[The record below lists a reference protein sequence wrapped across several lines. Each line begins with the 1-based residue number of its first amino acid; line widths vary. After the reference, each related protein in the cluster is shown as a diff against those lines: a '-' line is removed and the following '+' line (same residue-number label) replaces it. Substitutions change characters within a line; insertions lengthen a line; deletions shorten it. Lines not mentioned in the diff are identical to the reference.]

1 MRVMREA
8 KVTPTLA
15 DRFEAVIG
23 TDRFAQFS
31 TLADLTRERF
41 LGRTIWNINSTET
54 GGGVAE
60 MLRGLVATA
69 MGLGVDC
76 RWLVIDGEP
85 DFFTIT
91 KRIHNCVHGSPGDGG
106 PLGDTERRQYEAV
119 VGVNREKLH
128 QLVRPGD
135 IVVLHDPQTAGMT
148 DMAKETG
155 AKVVWR
161 CHIGRDV
168 INEPA
173 QLAWDF
179 IAPYVAKAD
188 ALVFSRAEYIPPALA
203 DRKTVVLPPAIDPFA
218 VKNLKFDHPTVVSIL
233 GAAGVLTQLGD
244 PQAPATFPR
253 DGLPGTITRKAKIV
267 REGGPLDPATPL
279 VVQVSR
285 WDALKDMYGV
295 MTAFADSVATDPATG
310 EAHLA
315 LVGPSVERVSDDPE
329 GIAVLQQC
337 IEAWHKLPVE
347 KRKRISLITLPM
359 EDVDENA
366 AIVNAIQQHAS
377 IVTQKSLVE
386 GFGLTVSEAMWKSR
400 PVVAS
405 SVGGILDQIT
415 DGHEGVLVQPE
426 DLDAFA
432 AALRRLLTDAAE
444 SRRLGQAAHDRVLA
458 AYLPD
463 RQLTQWAQLFASL
476 AS

>member
-1 MRVMREA
+1 MREA
-8 KVTPTLA
+8 KVTPTPA

-23 TDRFAQFS
+23 SDRFAKF
-31 TLADLTRERF
+31 TVLADLTRERF

-69 MGLGVDC
+69 MGLGVDA
-76 RWLVIDGEP
+76 RWLVIDGETE
-85 DFFTIT
+85 FFAIT

-106 PLGDTERRQYEAV
+106 PLGDAERRQYEAV
-119 VGVNREKLH
+119 VGANREKLH
-128 QLVRPGD
+128 KLVRPGD

-148 DMAKETG
+148 EMAKETG
-155 AKVVWR
+155 AHVVWR
-161 CHIGRDV
+161 CHIGRDM
-168 INEPA
+168 INESA

-203 DRKTVVLPPAIDPFA
+203 SMKSLVLPPAIDPFA
-218 VKNLKFDHPTVVSIL
+218 VKNLKFDHATVVSVL
-233 GAAGVLTQLGD
+233 GAAGVLTPLTSG
-244 PQAPATFPR
+244 APATYPR
-253 DGLPGTITRKAKIV
+253 DGLPGTITRTATIV

-295 MTAFADSVATDPATG
+295 MKAFADSVATDPATG

-315 LVGPSVERVSDDPE
+315 LVGPSVEGVSDDPE
-329 GIAVLQQC
+329 GLAVLQQC
-337 IEAWHKLPVE
+337 VAAWHQLPVE
-347 KRKRISLITLPM
+347 KRRRISLISLPM
-359 EDVDENA
+359 DDVDENA

-415 DGHEGVLVQPE
+415 DGHEGVLVEPE
-426 DLDAFA
+426 NLDAFA

-444 SRRLGQAAHDRVLA
+444 SRRLGQAAHERVLTS
-458 AYLPD
+458 YLPD
-463 RQLTQWAQLFASL
+463 RQLTQWAQLFASI